1 MQCINRKKMIISFH
15 ESCFTG
21 MSSLAD
27 RVNCIAVKEW
37 QNKVL
42 SHFLVS
48 SHISQTGVNT
58 LLIKLSNFAEDGV
71 PV

>member
-1 MQCINRKKMIISFH
+1 
-15 ESCFTG
+15 
-21 MSSLAD
+21 MSSSAD